1 MKIKVLGSGCPSCK
15 KLLENTK
22 EAVKELNIDTDIE
35 YITDLEKI
43 MASGVMSIPALIIND
58 NVVSK
63 GKVLSKDEITKIIK
77 SL

>member
-1 MKIKVLGSGCPSCK
+1 
-15 KLLENTK
+15 
-22 EAVKELNIDTDIE
+22 
-35 YITDLEKI
+35 
-43 MASGVMSIPALIIND
+43 MASGVMSMPALIIND